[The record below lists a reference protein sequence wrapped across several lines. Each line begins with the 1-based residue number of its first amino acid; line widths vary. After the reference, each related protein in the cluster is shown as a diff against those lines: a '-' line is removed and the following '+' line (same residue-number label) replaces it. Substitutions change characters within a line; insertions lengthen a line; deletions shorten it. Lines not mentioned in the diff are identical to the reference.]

1 MEVNKNIKIQ
11 FPNDDSNKVY
21 DGKVVNLFVDEVL
34 TPNGNIATREIIR
47 HNGGVCVLAII
58 DDKIILERQYRYAY
72 DEILYEL
79 PAGKLEKN
87 EDPKQA
93 GIRELLEET
102 GYEASDLID
111 YGMMYPTCGYS
122 DEIIYLYKATS
133 LTKKQRHLDED
144 EVIDIELVEINKVVE
159 MINNGLI
166 KDAKSI
172 CLILK
177 YLLNK
182 QHFKW
187 SVVFVVK

>member
-1 MEVNKNIKIQ
+1 MKEKKVK
-11 FPNDDSNKVY
+11 SNKVY

-182 QHFKW
+182 K
-187 SVVFVVK
+187 

>member
-1 MEVNKNIKIQ
+1 MKEKQVK
-11 FPNDDSNKVY
+11 SNKIY

-177 YLLNK
+177 YLLNIPSFSPNLIYIEYVIK
-182 QHFKW
+182 NKNI
-187 SVVFVVK
+187 